1 MGSVGRVTH
10 LFDVPLSRAL
20 GSRNAVAPSSLGRR
34 LALSVTAV
42 VGLATISACV
52 ASDAGRLVEYQDG
65 AGGVV
70 AIDETTPGEVIA
82 FDDIVFCKMGEGVVE
97 IEKVELVEPTG
108 ELAVVG
114 FSVLPAGRD
123 GQSLTHL
130 TNPRQ
135 RLADAGYPTTGP
147 MLVDLL
153 CPADDLDRHDGKAEG
168 YSVLGLEVLRSGDQP
183 GTARGVRVLYSSNGE
198 NHVAVYPLG
207 LVLCDDLYPNGPDG
221 ETNQDCVV
229 E

>member
-1 MGSVGRVTH
+1 M
-10 LFDVPLSRAL
+10 
-20 GSRNAVAPSSLGRR
+20 
-34 LALSVTAV
+34 TAV
-42 VGLATISACV
+42 VGLATLSACV

-70 AIDETTPGEVIA
+70 AIDETSAGEVLS
-82 FDDIVFCKMGEGVVE
+82 FDDIVLCKTGEGVVK

-108 ELAVVG
+108 ELTVVS
-114 FSVLPAGRD
+114 FSVLPAGRG

-135 RLADAGYPTTGP
+135 QLADAGYPTTGP
-147 MLVDLL
+147 MIVDLV
-153 CPADDLDRHDGKAEG
+153 CPADDLDSHDGEAEG
-168 YSVLGLEVLRSGDQP
+168 YSVLGLEVLSKGDAP

-198 NHVAVYPLG
+198 NHAAVYPLG
-207 LVLCDDLYPNGPDG
+207 VVLCDDLYPNGPDG

-229 E
+229 EQLSSW